1 MGSGCNNVTG
11 ESAAMKKWKTAPVAA
26 CLIAAMGWSG
36 MATVASATE
45 RMVYATFFA
54 DFYAGSRADIWFM
67 EEVEKRSGGEIKFE
81 RYWNQALL
89 KAADL
94 MPGLRS
100 GAADVVNASAS
111 IYNVKEYPLSNVMM
125 PYLTTRG
132 DAVMLAWR
140 DLYKN
145 NADFRNEFESKG
157 AKVLYPFAWAENSV
171 WTKRS
176 ITKISD
182 FQGLKVRAVPPI
194 ADPIRK
200 LGATPVALAWA
211 EGIEGLQRGVVDGVG
226 STPFD
231 SAVHGGMH
239 DVAKY
244 GNDFGGTGIY
254 AVSVVAISLA
264 RYNKLS
270 EKHRK
275 IIDEVAAEMPVE
287 AAKALDASV
296 ASAVDKLCSAKD
308 KLVVSKFSDADKKK
322 IYEVAGIGLQ
332 QDWLKRI
339 KAESKVD
346 GQALLDEFIG
356 YIRKYEKD
364 STYTPGFDRYEQK
377 CGPK

>member
-1 MGSGCNNVTG
+1 
-11 ESAAMKKWKTAPVAA
+11 MKKWKIGTATACAA
-26 CLIAAMGWSG
+26 V
-36 MATVASATE
+36 MAWGALASPVASAE
-45 RMVYATFFA
+45 KLVYATFFA
-54 DFYAGSRADIWFM
+54 DFYAGSKADIWFM

-94 MPGLRS
+94 MPGLQS

-111 IYNVKEYPLSNVMM
+111 IYNIKEYPLANVMM
-125 PYLTTRG
+125 PYLTSKG
-132 DAVMLAWR
+132 DAVMRAWR

-145 NADFRNEFESKG
+145 NADLRNEFESKG
-157 AKVLYPFAWAENSV
+157 GKVLYPFAWAENSV
-171 WTKRS
+171 WTKKP

-194 ADPIRK
+194 AEPIKK
-200 LGATPVALAWA
+200 LGGTPVALAWA

-239 DVAKY
+239 EVAKY

-275 IIDEVAAEMPVE
+275 IIDEVADEMPVQ
-287 AAKALDASV
+287 ASKALNASV
-296 ASAVDKLCSAKD
+296 DAAVDKLCAAKER
-308 KLVVSKFSDADKKK
+308 LVVSKFSEEDKKK
-322 IYEVAGIGLQ
+322 IYEIAGVGLQ

-339 KAESKVD
+339 KAETKVD
-346 GQALLDEFIG
+346 GQALLDEFVG
-356 YIRKYEKD
+356 YIKKYEKD
-364 STYTPGFDRYEQK
+364 STYVPGYERYEKK
-377 CGPK
+377 CG